1 MRLKRKSLNRLNYHS
16 KNKRKIQK
24 NILSWYDTFGRHD
37 LPWKNRPIYEIW
49 ISEIMLQQTQV
60 KTVIPFFTKFI
71 SKYPNLKKLIRADLD
86 EILASWAGLGYYRR
100 AKNIYSACR
109 VIEKKHNSEFPMN
122 YFDIMQL
129 PGIGRTTASAISTF
143 SNNGHYSI
151 LDANVRRLLTRLY
164 NISPLRNAE
173 SEKTLWH
180 YSEDLLIKSRSSDF
194 IQAYMDLGS
203 TICKSNKP
211 KCGEC
216 PLSKLCVT
224 NINNLEKDHHALMKK
239 PKKSIKQEKLWSLVV
254 MDNHDNFYLEKISI
268 GNLWSGLYSSPI
280 FPSKAKLIEW
290 AKSKNL
296 TQFFTKEFCSFQHR
310 LSHINFTI
318 DAFLCNVDEDKK
330 ISLIEDN
337 WYNLSNITIGVP
349 KYQNKIIDK
358 FRQG

>member
-1 MRLKRKSLNRLNYHS
+1 LNRLNYHS
-16 KNKRKIQK
+16 KNKKKIQK
-24 NILSWYDTFGRHD
+24 NILSWYDNFGRHN

-60 KTVIPFFTKFI
+60 KTVIPFFKKFI
-71 SKYPNLKKLIRADLD
+71 NKFPSLKKLIHADLD
-86 EILASWAGLGYYRR
+86 EILEVWAGLGYYRR

-109 VIEKKHNSEFPMN
+109 VIESNHNSKFPSN
-122 YFDIMQL
+122 FDEIIQL
-129 PGIGRTTASAISTF
+129 PGIGRTTASAIVTF

-164 NISPLRNAE
+164 DISTTVN
-173 SEKTLWH
+173 SENERILW
-180 YSEDLLIKSRSSDF
+180 YFSEDLLPQSRSSDF

-211 KCGEC
+211 HCSEC
-216 PLSKLCVT
+216 PLSNLCIT
-224 NINNLEKDHHALMKK
+224 NTNNFEVDDYT
-239 PKKSIKQEKLWSLVV
+239 PIKKSNKSVKQEKLWSLVII
-254 MDNHDNFYLEKISI
+254 DSHNNFYLEKISI

-280 FPSKAKLIEW
+280 FTSKARLIEW

-296 TQFFTKEFCSFQHR
+296 AHFFTKNFCSFQHR

-318 DAFLCNVDEDKK
+318 NAFLCNVDEDKK

-349 KYQNKIIDK
+349 KYQNKLIDK
-358 FRQG
+358 FRLE